1 MSDAGPMPSSAL
13 PRRAALALLAGSA
26 VVWPARAQAVL
37 SDAPALLVAGP
48 EGGRLA
54 GWGAMLATALLP
66 ALPAGTRLQLTQV
79 GGEDGVTG
87 ANQFTTRVAPDGNT
101 LLLTPADAALAWM
114 VGDPRARFDAAK
126 WVGVLAATTPCVVCG
141 RAPAPGGR
149 LRVGMAGPVGPDL
162 AALLGL
168 ELSGYAAAP
177 VFGVLDQDAA
187 AQALAS
193 RAVDAVLLRGARI
206 AANLGPL
213 AQLGVAPLFTLGGP
227 GGEGRDTFLPAVP
240 TLPEFAAAHRAAPG
254 AGLLAAWRGVAAVAQ
269 TECALVLPQLTPAA
283 LVALWRQAAT
293 QAAAAPDLVDPTG
306 RTRITAGPQA
316 HDVAHALA
324 PDVPALTA
332 LRAWLAE
339 RLNWK
344 PV

>member
-1 MSDAGPMPSSAL
+1 MSDTGPSPSPL
-13 PRRAALALLAGSA
+13 PRRVALALLAGGA
-26 VVWPARAQAVL
+26 VARPARGEAVL
-37 SDAPALLVAGP
+37 SEAPVLLVAGP

-54 GWGAMLATALLP
+54 RWGAVISTALLP
-66 ALPAGTRLQLTQV
+66 GLPAGTRLELTAV

-101 LLLTPADAALAWM
+101 LLLAPADAALAWM

-126 WVGVLAATTPCVVCG
+126 WLGVLAATTPCVVCG
-141 RAPAPGGR
+141 RAVAPGER

-168 ELSGYAAAP
+168 ELSGFAATP

-193 RAVDAVLLRGARI
+193 RAVDAVLLRGGRI
-206 AANLGPL
+206 ASNLGPL
-213 AQLGVAPLFTLGGP
+213 AQLGIAPLFTLGGP
-227 GGEGRDTFLPAVP
+227 GGDGRDAFLPEVP
-240 TLPEFAAAHRAAPG
+240 TLPEFAASRRAALDR
-254 AGLLAAWRGVAAVAQ
+254 GLLAAWRGIAAVAQ

-293 QAAAAPDLVDPTG
+293 QAAAAPDLVDPSG

-344 PV
+344 PL

>member
-1 MSDAGPMPSSAL
+1 MSDAGLKPPSAL
-13 PRRAALALLAGSA
+13 PRRAALALLAGNA
-26 VVWPARAQAVL
+26 VVRPARAQATL
-37 SDAPALLVAGP
+37 SDAPVLLIAGP

-54 GWGAMLATALLP
+54 RWGATLSIALLP
-66 ALPAGTRLQLTQV
+66 ALPAGTRLQQIPV

-114 VGDPRARFDAAK
+114 AGDPRARFDAAK
-126 WVGVLAATTPCVVCG
+126 WLGVLAATTPCVVYG
-141 RAPAPGGR
+141 RAAATGQR

-168 ELSGYAAAP
+168 ELSGFAAAP

-213 AQLGVAPLFTLGGP
+213 AQLGIAPLFTLGGP
-227 GGEGRDTFLPAVP
+227 GGEGRDAFLPEVP
-240 TLPEFAAAHRAAPG
+240 TLPEFAAAHRAAPE
-254 AGLLAAWRGVAAVAQ
+254 ASLLAAWRGVAAVAQ

-293 QAAAAPDLVDPTG
+293 QAAATPELSDPTG
-306 RTRITAGPQA
+306 RTRITAGPEAQ
-316 HDVAHALA
+316 DVAHALA
-324 PDVPALTA
+324 PDVQALAA
-332 LRAWLAE
+332 LRAWLAA
-339 RLNWK
+339 RLNWQ
-344 PV
+344 PG

>member
-1 MSDAGPMPSSAL
+1 MSDAGPMPSPAL
-13 PRRAALALLAGSA
+13 PRRAALALLAGGA
-26 VVWPARAQAVL
+26 VARPARAMAVL
-37 SDAPALLVAGP
+37 SDAPILLIAGP

-54 GWGAMLATALLP
+54 RWGAMLATALLP
-66 ALPAGTRLQLTQV
+66 ALPAGTRLQQTPV

-141 RAPAPGGR
+141 RAAAPGER

-168 ELSGYAAAP
+168 ELSGFAVAP

-227 GGEGRDTFLPAVP
+227 GGEGRDAFLPEVP
-240 TLPEFAAAHRAAPG
+240 TFAEFAAAQRAAPD
-254 AGLLAAWRGVAAVAQ
+254 ASLHAAWRGVAGVAQ

-283 LVALWRQAAT
+283 LVALWRRAAAL
-293 QAAAAPDLVDPTG
+293 AAAAPDLADPTG

-332 LRAWLAE
+332 MRGWLAE